1 MKETIGIIGAMSV
14 EVDALKSKIE
24 NAERELVSGIE
35 FVRGTLCGRSVVV
48 AQCGIGKVFAAICAQ
63 TMILKYG
70 VKKMINTGVAGTL
83 CEKIDILDF
92 AISRAVVQHDMDTTA
107 IGDAPGLISGI
118 NIVDIP
124 ASKALAGATE
134 QCAHSLGYGCLV
146 GTIASGDQFINNAE
160 RKAFIRDTFGA
171 VACEMEGAA
180 IGHVC
185 FVSGVD
191 FVIIRCISDNASG
204 EAELEYPE
212 MVKRAAVRS
221 EALVEALL
229 NNMEV

>member
-1 MKETIGIIGAMSV
+1 MKIGIIGAMSV
-14 EVDALKSKIE
+14 EVEALKAKLDG
-24 NAERELVSGIE
+24 ATVTTVSGIE
-35 FVRGTLCGRSVVV
+35 FYSGVLCGKEVVV
-48 AQCGIGKVFAAICAQ
+48 AKCGIGKVFAAICAQ

-70 VKKMINTGVAGTL
+70 VKKIINTGVAGTL
-83 CEKIDILDF
+83 CDKIGILDF
-92 AISRAVVQHDMDTTA
+92 AISGAVVQHDMDTTA

-118 NIVDIP
+118 NVVDISASP
-124 ASKALAGATE
+124 ALVAATE
-134 QCAHSLGYGCLV
+134 SSAKELGFPCLV
-146 GTIASGDQFINNAE
+146 GTIASGDQFINNAAK
-160 RKAFIRDTFGA
+160 KAFIRDTFGA
-171 VACEMEGAA
+171 IACEMEGAA

-185 FVSGVD
+185 FVAGVE

-229 NNMEV
+229 EKI

>member
-1 MKETIGIIGAMSV
+1 MIGIIGAMSV
-14 EVDALKSKIE
+14 EVDALKAKIE
-24 NAERELVSGIE
+24 NAEKHVFSGIE
-35 FVRGTLCGRSVVV
+35 FVSGMLGDQSVVV

-70 VKKMINTGVAGTL
+70 VKKIINTGVAGTL
-83 CEKIDILDF
+83 CDKIGILDF
-92 AISRAVVQHDMDTTA
+92 AISGAVVQHDMDTTA

-118 NIVDIP
+118 NVVDISASP
-124 ASKALAGATE
+124 ALVAATE
-134 QCAHSLGYGCLV
+134 SSAKELGFSCLV
-146 GTIASGDQFINNAE
+146 GTIASGDQFINNAAK
-160 RKAFIRDTFGA
+160 KAFIRDTFGA
-171 VACEMEGAA
+171 IACEMEGAA

-185 FVSGVD
+185 FVAGVE

-229 NNMEV
+229 EKI